1 VLLLADRGRSLYIG
15 SAVNAR
21 LLLCVLAL
29 SSAACG
35 VGVGPASQRSL
46 SSAQA
51 LSGTA
56 EWLEFESPAARAEL
70 YRDVL
75 RSASLQQQASKPT
88 SAILFPMLRDGV
100 YVAAPAVPAGLDLLL
115 APDSGAPYQLVLDA
129 RTDRFSDDRRDS
141 FQGLSERE
149 AVEQIA
155 RSLLTHWG
163 IPAGA
168 QPIVVERAAQVP
180 YAAAWMDG
188 VLRINPAFVYMVTA
202 PASP

>member
-1 VLLLADRGRSLYIG
+1 MGT
-15 SAVNAR
+15 
-21 LLLCVLAL
+21 
-29 SSAACG
+29 
-35 VGVGPASQRSL
+35 GPASQRSL

-56 EWLEFESPAARAEL
+56 EWLEFEAPAARAEL
-70 YRDVL
+70 YREVL
-75 RSASLQQQASKPT
+75 RAAAAQQLAPRPAG
-88 SAILFPMLRDGV
+88 AILFPMLRDGA
-100 YVAAPAVPAGLDLLL
+100 YVAAPALPASLDLLL
-115 APDSGAPYQLVLDA
+115 APDAGAPYQLVLDA
-129 RTDRFSDDRRDS
+129 RSDRFSDDRRDS

-163 IPAGA
+163 IPPGQ
-168 QPIVVERAAQVP
+168 QPIVVERVAQVP